1 MGPHAG
7 LSNYTR
13 TAEYSVEWV
22 SAVIRYA
29 AERRLTRIE
38 ATAAGVSEWTDHVL
52 ALGHGLLA
60 NAIGS

>member
-1 MGPHAG
+1 MRPHAG